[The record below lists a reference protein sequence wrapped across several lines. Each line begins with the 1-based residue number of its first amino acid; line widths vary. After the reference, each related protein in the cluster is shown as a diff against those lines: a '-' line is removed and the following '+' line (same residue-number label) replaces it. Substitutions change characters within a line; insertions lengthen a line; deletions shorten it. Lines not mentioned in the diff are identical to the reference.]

1 MNRTKCMNRKKNDT
15 LRLSSQGVHVVVKAC
30 GTLIQRQQVA
40 TATRI

>member
-1 MNRTKCMNRKKNDT
+1 MKKKNNDT